1 VRRRAINSK
10 LKISVKRQCNLLSV
24 NRSSFYYQPVGISEL
39 ELTLMK
45 LIDRQYLETP
55 FYGSRKVTEEL
66 KREGYAVNRK
76 RIRRLMQIMGL
87 QAIYRRPRT
96 SPPGK
101 GNKIYPY
108 LLKGLKIDRP
118 NQAWAADITY
128 IPMEKGFLYLVAII
142 DLYSRFILSWRLS
155 NSMETGFCVEALK
168 EALQKGTPE
177 IFNTDQGSQF
187 TSDEF
192 VSILAG
198 KGIRVSMD
206 SVGRYTD
213 NIFVERFW
221 RTLKYEEVYLKAYQD
236 AIEARRELTK
246 YIAFYNLERPHQAL
260 RYKTP
265 AEEYYAEPIEVVK
278 EHMLIS
284 LQHRQNRYY
293 SGRIAGMHLNL
304 E

>member
-1 VRRRAINSK
+1 V
-10 LKISVKRQCNLLSV
+10 
-24 NRSSFYYQPVGISEL
+24 SEL

-55 FYGSRKVTEEL
+55 FFGSRKMTEEL
-66 KREGYAVNRK
+66 KRAGYPVNRK
-76 RIRRLMQIMGL
+76 RIRRLMRIMGL

-101 GNKIYPY
+101 GHKIYPY
-108 LLKGLKIDRP
+108 LLKGLKIERP
-118 NQAWAADITY
+118 NQVWAADITY

-142 DLYSRFILSWRLS
+142 DLYSRYVLAWRLS
-155 NSMETGFCVEALK
+155 NSMETSFCIEALR
-168 EALQKGTPE
+168 EALQKGTPA

-192 VSILAG
+192 VSILVSH
-198 KGIRVSMD
+198 GIKVSMD
-206 SVGRYTD
+206 SVGRYLD

-236 AIEARRELTK
+236 GKVARTEIGK
-246 YIAFYNLERPHQAL
+246 YIQFYNTKRPHQAL
-260 RYKTP
+260 GYKTP
-265 AEEYYAEPIEVVK
+265 AEEYAVPTIAVVK
-278 EHMLIS
+278 EDMLQSDQPIT
-284 LQHRQNRYY
+284 RTTYIA
-293 SGRIAGMHLNL
+293 RIAGSHLNL